1 MFGDRPI
8 LLIIHSEAPRT
19 AANTSYESHHTDPIL
34 KNLCILPII
43 DMYLAEIGKIM
54 FQYKTELLP
63 FKCMR
68 FMSFSYTLFLRIIVS
83 QPQPFS

>member
-8 LLIIHSEAPRT
+8 LLIIHSETPRT

-43 DMYLAEIGKIM
+43 DMYLAEIGQIM
-54 FQYKTELLP
+54 FKYKTGLLP
-63 FKCMR
+63 FKSMR
-68 FMSFSYTLFLRIIVS
+68 FISFSYTLFLRIIVS
-83 QPQPFS
+83 QPLPFS